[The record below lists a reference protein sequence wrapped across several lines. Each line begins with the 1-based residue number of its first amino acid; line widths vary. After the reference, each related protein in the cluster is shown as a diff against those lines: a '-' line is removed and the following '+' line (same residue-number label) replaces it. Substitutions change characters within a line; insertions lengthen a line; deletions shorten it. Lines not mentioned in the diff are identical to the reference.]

1 MKWYMWSSALLVGI
15 IMFVIILV
23 AGINSADTYK
33 GQVNFATESDYSA
46 FKQEL
51 ISTNA
56 KYFDNSNPPSV
67 YVDVLNQQPPILINF
82 RIKVD
87 KGVNFSYGTK
97 STQLTNN
104 IGLMV
109 LIPILMGFTMML
121 MWCIIDLFRRI
132 EGE

>member
-23 AGINSADTYK
+23 AGINGVDTYK
-33 GQVNFATESDYSA
+33 GRVNFATESDYSA

-82 RIKVD
+82 KIKVD

-109 LIPILMGFTMML
+109 LTPILLMGFAMMF
-121 MWCIIDLFRRI
+121 MWCIIDL
-132 EGE
+132 GK

>member
-23 AGINSADTYK
+23 AGINGADTYK
-33 GQVNFATESDYSA
+33 GRVNFATESDYSA

-82 RIKVD
+82 KIKVD

-109 LIPILMGFTMML
+109 LAPILLMGLAMFV
-121 MWCIIDLFRRI
+121 WCIIDL
-132 EGE
+132 GK

>member
-23 AGINSADTYK
+23 AGINGADTYK
-33 GQVNFATESDYSA
+33 GRVNFATESDYSA

-109 LIPILMGFTMML
+109 LTPILLMGFAMMF
-121 MWCIIDLFRRI
+121 MWCIIDL
-132 EGE
+132 GK

>member
-23 AGINSADTYK
+23 AGINGADTYK
-33 GQVNFATESDYSA
+33 GRVNFATESDYSA

-82 RIKVD
+82 KIKVD

-109 LIPILMGFTMML
+109 LTPILLMGFAMMFI
-121 MWCIIDLFRRI
+121 WCIIDL
-132 EGE
+132 GK

>member
-23 AGINSADTYK
+23 AGINGADTYK
-33 GQVNFATESDYSA
+33 GRVNFATESDYSA

-82 RIKVD
+82 KIKVD

-109 LIPILMGFTMML
+109 LTPILLMGFAMMF
-121 MWCIIDLFRRI
+121 MWCIIDL
-132 EGE
+132 GK